1 MQTNRKTL
9 GIIVIALGLIAII
22 LIIYFGFIRKSAPTT
37 ETPINNQ
44 DLGGQLP
51 AGPETGTTTPSDR
64 PRDRRT
70 YDISQEKPHEF
81 NQNDLA
87 KRAMFFSERLGS
99 YSNQSDYGNFTDLK
113 IYMTDSFK
121 DWVDK
126 YVAGLKSQ
134 SSATAGYYGIST
146 KALTTEVKSFDDQ
159 AGQASIVVTT
169 ERRES
174 TEKINGGTPY
184 QQKLDLDFLKVN
196 GEWLVD
202 RAYWEKK

>member
-1 MQTNRKTL
+1 MQNNRKIL
-9 GIIVIALGLIAII
+9 GLVVIGLGLIAII
-22 LIIYFGFIRKSAPTT
+22 LIIYFGFIRKSPPAI
-37 ETPINNQ
+37 ETPGGDQ
-44 DLGGQLP
+44 EVSGQLP
-51 AGPETGTTTPSDR
+51 TGPDTGTTTPSDR
-64 PRDRRT
+64 PRNQRT
-70 YDISQEKPHEF
+70 YNISQEKPHAF
-81 NQNDLA
+81 NQDDLA

-134 SSATAGYYGIST
+134 SSAVSGYYGIST

-159 AGQASIVVTT
+159 AGKSSITVTT